1 MKHLKNLSSLA
12 VATII
17 SASLFS
23 LTSLVTTANATTR
36 SNLVAALPG
45 NLDSRVV
52 TYAYT
57 PDVVYGLNV
66 TVGMHTHIV
75 LGPDE
80 DLIELPRLGDKI
92 RWRVEGNEKNL
103 YIKALAPDISTSLSL
118 VTSKRVY
125 QFELKAT
132 QRPNERVQK
141 AIFSYP
147 DDEEKIQLRLQAAS
161 TAARAEAQSRA
172 EAVRSQ
178 NLSPNSI
185 EPEDLRFLTVKA
197 SNPAFIGMHAYT
209 DGIRTYV
216 RMPPAIQDLPA
227 VFMVEVNQRGKETLM
242 PVNYTVV
249 DRKNARDRDVLII
262 DRIAPIWVLQIGE
275 KAQVRITE

>member
-1 MKHLKNLSSLA
+1 MLMTHLKHFSILA
-12 VATII
+12 L
-17 SASLFS
+17 SASIFS
-23 LTSLVTTANATTR
+23 LTALVSTASATNR
-36 SNLVAALPG
+36 STLTAALPG

-52 TYAYT
+52 TFAYT

-103 YIKALAPDISTSLSL
+103 YIKALAPDINTSLSL

-132 QRPNERVQK
+132 QKPNERVQK

-161 TAARAEAQSRA
+161 SAAREEAQSRA
-172 EAVRSQ
+172 DAVRSQ

-185 EPEDLRFLTVKA
+185 EPEDLRFMTVKV
-197 SNPAFIGMHAYT
+197 SNPAFNGMHAYT
-209 DGIRTYV
+209 DGIRTYI
-216 RMPPAIQDLPA
+216 RMPPAVQDLPA
-227 VFMVEVNQRGKETLM
+227 VFMVEVNQRGKET
-242 PVNYTVV
+242 
-249 DRKNARDRDVLII
+249 RWLI
-262 DRIAPIWVLQIGE
+262 AKTLV
-275 KAQVRITE
+275 TETS